1 MSVVII
7 YDGVILIFSV
17 FDNWFTVDQAL
28 FNVFLEH
35 DAMHVPLS
43 DKKTEGLIKWVEFDG
58 YGVLLIVG

>member
-7 YDGVILIFSV
+7 YDGVILISSV

-35 DAMHVPLS
+35 DAMHVPS
-43 DKKTEGLIKWVEFDG
+43 DKKTEGLIK
-58 YGVLLIVG
+58 